1 VSRAFKVV
9 ICVRHAF
16 ELWTAP
22 AWFSERLR
30 KDFTQLQIAHLP
42 DYKSLT
48 EEIRDAE
55 VFVGWSLRAEQV
67 AAAKKLRW
75 VHSTAAAVHQLLS
88 PELVAGEIVLTNST
102 QVHGPVVAEHALAL
116 ILALA
121 KRLPSAVKLQQRG
134 VWGQAAMWE
143 DRPRP
148 REVAG
153 ATLGVVGL
161 GNIGGELVRL
171 ARALGMKVLAVR
183 EHPEKGTGGADE
195 VYGLADLSRLLREA
209 DYVVLAA
216 PLTEKSRGLMNAER
230 LAQMKPDAFLINV
243 SRGALVDEAAL
254 AAALQKH
261 TIAGA
266 ALDVFA
272 TEPLPAKSPL
282 WRLENLLITPHTA
295 AVTERL
301 WERHYELLAD
311 NLRRYLAGQP
321 LRGVVDKTR
330 GY

>member
-1 VSRAFKVV
+1 VSRSFKVV

-30 KDFTQLQIAHLP
+30 KEFPGLQIAHLP
-42 DYKSLT
+42 DYKGLT

-55 VFVGWSLRAEQV
+55 VFVGWSLSGEQV

-88 PELVAGEIVLTNST
+88 PELVAGDLVLTNST

-121 KRLPSAVKLQQRG
+121 KRIPSAVKLQVRG
-134 VWGQAAMWE
+134 EWGQTAIWE
-143 DRPRP
+143 EQPRP
-148 REVAG
+148 REFAG
-153 ATLGVVGL
+153 ATLGVIGL
-161 GNIGGELVRL
+161 GSIGGELVRL
-171 ARALGMKVLAVR
+171 ARAIGMKVIAVR
-183 EHPEKGTGGADE
+183 EHPEKGTGGADT
-195 VYGLADLSRLLREA
+195 VYGPDQLEQVLAQA

-230 LAQMKPDAFLINV
+230 LAQMKPQAFLINV
-243 SRGALVDEAAL
+243 SRGALVEEAAL

-272 TEPLPAKSPL
+272 TEPLPAESPL
-282 WRLENLLITPHTA
+282 WKLENLLITPHTA
-295 AVTERL
+295 AVTARL
-301 WERHYELLAD
+301 WERHYELFAD

>member
-1 VSRAFKVV
+1 MTRSFKLVL
-9 ICVRHAF
+9 CVRHAF

-22 AWFSERLR
+22 AWVSQRLR
-30 KDFTQLQIAHLP
+30 RDFPQLQIAHLP
-42 DYKSLT
+42 DYKRLT
-48 EEIRDAE
+48 EEIGDAE

-75 VHSTAAAVHQLLS
+75 VHSTAAAVHQLLL
-88 PELVAGEIVLTNST
+88 PELVASDVVLTNSSE
-102 QVHGPVVAEHALAL
+102 VHGPVVAEHALAL

-121 KRLPSAVKLQQRG
+121 KRIPSAVRLQQRG
-134 VWGQAAMWE
+134 EWGQTTLWE
-143 DRPRP
+143 ERPRP

-161 GNIGGELVRL
+161 GSIGRELVRS
-171 ARALGMKVLAVR
+171 ARALEMRVVAVR
-183 EHPEKGTGGADE
+183 EHPEKGSGGADA
-195 VYGLADLSRLLREA
+195 VYGPEDLGRLLAEA
-209 DYVVLAA
+209 DFVVLAA
-216 PLTEKSRGLMNAER
+216 PLTEKSRALMNAER
-230 LAQMKPDAFLINV
+230 LAQMRPDAFLINV

-254 AAALQKH
+254 AAALEKH

-272 TEPLPAKSPL
+272 TEPLPAESPL
-282 WRLENLLITPHTA
+282 WGLENLLITPHTA

-311 NLRRYLAGQP
+311 NLRRYLAGEP
-321 LRGVVDKTR
+321 LRGVVDKSR

>member
-1 VSRAFKVV
+1 MSRSFKVV
-9 ICVRHAF
+9 LCVHHAF

-30 KDFTQLQIAHLP
+30 KDFPQLQIAHLA
-42 DYKSLT
+42 DYKGLT
-48 EEIRDAE
+48 EELRDAE

-67 AAAKKLRW
+67 TAAKKLRW
-75 VHSTAAAVHQLLS
+75 IHSTAAAVHQLLS
-88 PELVAGEIVLTNST
+88 PELVARDIVLTNAT

-116 ILALA
+116 IFALA
-121 KRLPSAVKLQQRG
+121 KRIPSAIRLQQRSI
-134 VWGQAAMWE
+134 WGQTKLWE
-143 DRPRP
+143 GKPRP

-153 ATLGVVGL
+153 ATLAVVGL
-161 GNIGGELVRL
+161 GNIGTELVRL
-171 ARALGMKVLAVR
+171 AKAVGMRVVAVR
-183 EHPEKGTGGADE
+183 EHPEKGTGGADR
-195 VYGLADLSRLLREA
+195 VSGPADLARLLAES
-209 DYVVLAA
+209 DFVVLAA
-216 PLTEKSRGLMNAER
+216 PVTEKSRTLMNAER

-254 AAALQKH
+254 AAALKRH

-272 TEPLPAKSPL
+272 AEPLPAESPL
-282 WRLENLLITPHTA
+282 WKLENLLITPHTA
-295 AVTERL
+295 AVTVRL
-301 WERHYELLAD
+301 WERHYELFAD

-321 LRGVVDKTR
+321 LRGVVDKSR

>member
-1 VSRAFKVV
+1 M
-9 ICVRHAF
+9 
-16 ELWTAP
+16 
-22 AWFSERLR
+22 
-30 KDFTQLQIAHLP
+30 
-42 DYKSLT
+42 
-48 EEIRDAE
+48 
-55 VFVGWSLRAEQV
+55 

-88 PELVAGEIVLTNST
+88 PELVASDVVLTNST

-134 VWGQAAMWE
+134 VWGQTTLWE
-143 DRPRP
+143 ERPRP

-161 GNIGGELVRL
+161 GSIGGELVRL
-171 ARALGMKVLAVR
+171 ARALGMRVVAVR
-183 EHPEKGTGGADE
+183 EHPEKGTAGADA
-195 VYGLADLSRLLREA
+195 VYGLGDLGRLLAES

-216 PLTEKSRGLMNAER
+216 PLTEKSRGLMNAAR
-230 LAQMKPDAFLINV
+230 LAQMKPDGFLINV

-254 AAALQKH
+254 AAALEKH

-272 TEPLPAKSPL
+272 TEPLPAESPL

-311 NLRRYLAGQP
+311 NLRRYLAGEP
-321 LRGVVDKTR
+321 LRGLVDKTR

>member
-1 VSRAFKVV
+1 MSRAFKLV
-9 ICVRHAF
+9 ICVRHPF

-30 KDFTQLQIAHLP
+30 EEFPRLQIAHLP
-42 DYKSLT
+42 DYKTLT
-48 EEIRDAE
+48 VEIRDAE

-67 AAAKKLRW
+67 AAAKQLRW
-75 VHSTAAAVHQLLS
+75 VHSTAAAIHQLLS
-88 PELVAGEIVLTNST
+88 PELVASQIVLTNST

-121 KRLPSAVKLQQRG
+121 KRIPSAVKLQQRQL
-134 VWGQAAMWE
+134 WGQAIIWE
-143 DRPRP
+143 ERPRP

-161 GNIGGELVRL
+161 GSIGGELAGK
-171 ARALGMKVLAVR
+171 ARALGMRVVAVR
-183 EHPEKGTGGADE
+183 EHPEKGSGGAHAVE
-195 VYGLADLSRLLREA
+195 GLAGLGRLLAEA

-216 PLTEKSRGLMNAER
+216 PLTEKSRGLMNAQR

-243 SRGALVDEAAL
+243 SRGALVEEEALVAAL
-254 AAALQKH
+254 EKH

-272 TEPLPAKSPL
+272 AEPLPEQSPL
-282 WRLENLLITPHTA
+282 WRLENLLVTPHTA

-311 NLRRYLAGQP
+311 NLRRYLAGQA
-321 LRGVVDKTR
+321 LRGVVDKGR

>member
-1 VSRAFKVV
+1 VSRAFKLV

-30 KDFTQLQIAHLP
+30 KDFPELQIAHLP
-42 DYKSLT
+42 DYKNLT

-55 VFVGWSLRAEQV
+55 VFVGWSLRPEQV

-75 VHSTAAAVHQLLS
+75 VHSTAAAIHQLLS
-88 PELVAGEIVLTNST
+88 PELVAGDIVLTNST

-121 KRLPSAVKLQQRG
+121 KRIPSAVKLQQRSL
-134 VWGQAAMWE
+134 WGQTILWE
-143 DRPRP
+143 ERPRP

-161 GNIGGELVRL
+161 GSIGGELASK
-171 ARALGMKVLAVR
+171 ARALGMRVIAVR
-183 EHPEKGTGGADE
+183 EHPEKGTGGADA
-195 VYGLADLSRLLREA
+195 VYGLAELGRLLAES

-230 LAQMKPDAFLINV
+230 LAQMKSEAFLINV
-243 SRGALVDEAAL
+243 SRGALVDETAL
-254 AAALQKH
+254 AAALAKH

-272 TEPLPAKSPL
+272 AEPLPAESPL

-301 WERHYELLAD
+301 WERHYELFAD

-321 LRGVVDKTR
+321 LRGGVDKTR

>member
-1 VSRAFKVV
+1 ML
-9 ICVRHAF
+9 CVRHAF

-22 AWFSERLR
+22 AWVSQRLR
-30 KDFTQLQIAHLP
+30 RDFPQLQIAHLP
-42 DYKSLT
+42 DYKRLT
-48 EEIRDAE
+48 EEIGDAE

-75 VHSTAAAVHQLLS
+75 VHSTAAAVHQLLL
-88 PELVAGEIVLTNST
+88 PELVASDVVLTNSSE
-102 QVHGPVVAEHALAL
+102 VHGPVVAEHALAL

-121 KRLPSAVKLQQRG
+121 KRIPSAVRLQQRG
-134 VWGQAAMWE
+134 EWGQTTLWE
-143 DRPRP
+143 ERPRP

-161 GNIGGELVRL
+161 GSIGRELVRS
-171 ARALGMKVLAVR
+171 ARALEMRVVAVR
-183 EHPEKGTGGADE
+183 EHPEKGSGGADA
-195 VYGLADLSRLLREA
+195 VYGPEDLGRLLAEA
-209 DYVVLAA
+209 DFVVLAA
-216 PLTEKSRGLMNAER
+216 PLTEKSRALMNAER
-230 LAQMKPDAFLINV
+230 LAQMRPDAFLINV

-254 AAALQKH
+254 AAALEKH

-272 TEPLPAKSPL
+272 TEPLPAESPL
-282 WRLENLLITPHTA
+282 WGLENLLITPHTA

-311 NLRRYLAGQP
+311 NLRRYLAGEP
-321 LRGVVDKTR
+321 LRGVVDKSR

>member
-1 VSRAFKVV
+1 MSRSFKVV

-30 KDFTQLQIAHLP
+30 QDFPQLQIAHLP
-42 DYKSLT
+42 DYKRLT
-48 EEIRDAE
+48 EEIADAE
-55 VFVGWSLRAEQV
+55 AFVGWSLRAEQV

-75 VHSTAAAVHQLLS
+75 VHSTAAAVHQLLL
-88 PELVAGEIVLTNST
+88 PELVASDVVLTNST

-116 ILALA
+116 MLALA
-121 KRLPSAVKLQQRG
+121 KRLPTAVKLQQRG
-134 VWGQAAMWE
+134 VWGQATLWE
-143 DRPRP
+143 ERPRP

-153 ATLGVVGL
+153 ATVGVVGL
-161 GNIGGELVRL
+161 GNIGRELVRL
-171 ARALGMKVLAVR
+171 ARAIGMRVVAVR
-183 EHPEKGTGGADE
+183 EHPEKGTGGADT
-195 VYGLADLSRLLREA
+195 VYGPEDIARLLAEA
-209 DYVVLAA
+209 DFVVLAA
-216 PLTEKSRGLMNAER
+216 PLTEKSRTLMNAER

-254 AAALQKH
+254 AAALEKH

-272 TEPLPAKSPL
+272 AEPLPAESPL
-282 WRLENLLITPHTA
+282 WRRENLLITPHTA

-311 NLRRYLAGQP
+311 NLRRYLAGEP

>member
-1 VSRAFKVV
+1 MTRSFKVV

-30 KDFTQLQIAHLP
+30 KDFPQLQIAHLP
-42 DYKSLT
+42 DYKRLT
-48 EEIRDAE
+48 EEIADAE

-75 VHSTAAAVHQLLS
+75 IHSTAAAVHQLLL
-88 PELVAGEIVLTNST
+88 PELVASDVLLTNST

-121 KRLPSAVKLQQRG
+121 KRLPSAGKLQERG
-134 VWGQAAMWE
+134 VWGQTTLWE
-143 DRPRP
+143 ERP

-161 GNIGGELVRL
+161 GSIGSELVRL
-171 ARALGMKVLAVR
+171 ARAIGMRVVAMR
-183 EHPEKGTGGADE
+183 EHPEKGTGGADAI
-195 VYGLADLSRLLREA
+195 YGPENLARLLAEA

-216 PLTEKSRGLMNAER
+216 PLTEKSRALIDARR

-254 AAALQKH
+254 AAALEKH

-272 TEPLPAKSPL
+272 AEPLPAESPL

-295 AVTERL
+295 AVTARL
-301 WERHYELLAD
+301 WERHYKLLAD
-311 NLRRYLAGQP
+311 NLRRYLAGEP
-321 LRGVVDKTR
+321 LRGIVDKTR

>member
-22 AWFSERLR
+22 AWLSERLR
-30 KDFTQLQIAHLP
+30 KEFPQLQIAHLP
-42 DYKSLT
+42 DYKGLA
-48 EEIRDAE
+48 EEIREAE
-55 VFVGWSLRAEQV
+55 VFVGWSLRGEQV

-88 PELVAGEIVLTNST
+88 PELVAGDIVLSNST

-121 KRLPSAVKLQQRG
+121 KRIPSAVKLQVRG
-134 VWGQAAMWE
+134 EWGQTAIWE
-143 DRPRP
+143 EQPRP
-148 REVAG
+148 REFAG
-153 ATLGVVGL
+153 ATLGVIGL
-161 GNIGGELVRL
+161 GSIGGELVRL
-171 ARALGMKVLAVR
+171 ARAIGMKVLAVR
-183 EHPEKGTGGADE
+183 EHPEKGTGGADA
-195 VYGLADLSRLLREA
+195 VYGPDQLQQALAQA

-230 LAQMKPDAFLINV
+230 LAQMKPEAFLINV
-243 SRGALVDEAAL
+243 SRGALVEEAAL

-272 TEPLPAKSPL
+272 TEPLPADSPL
-282 WRLENLLITPHTA
+282 WKLENLLITPHTA

-301 WERHYELLAD
+301 WERHYELFAD

>member
-1 VSRAFKVV
+1 VSRAFKLV

-30 KDFTQLQIAHLP
+30 KDFPQLQIAHLP
-42 DYKSLT
+42 DYKNLT

-55 VFVGWSLRAEQV
+55 VFIGWSLRAEQV

-75 VHSTAAAVHQLLS
+75 VHSTAAAIHQLLS
-88 PELVAGEIVLTNST
+88 PELVAGDIALTNST

-116 ILALA
+116 LLALA
-121 KRLPSAVKLQQRG
+121 KRIPSAVRLQQQG
-134 VWGQAAMWE
+134 VWGQTILWE
-143 DRPRP
+143 ERPRP
-148 REVAG
+148 REVSG

-161 GNIGGELVRL
+161 GSIGGEL
-171 ARALGMKVLAVR
+171 AGKAHALGMRVIAVR
-183 EHPEKGTGGADE
+183 EHPEKGTGGTDA
-195 VYGLADLSRLLREA
+195 VYGLADLSRLLRES
-209 DYVVLAA
+209 DYLVLAA

-230 LAQMKPDAFLINV
+230 LAQMKAEAFLINV
-243 SRGALVDEAAL
+243 SRGALVDEPAL
-254 AAALQKH
+254 AAALEKH

-272 TEPLPAKSPL
+272 AEPLPAESLL

-301 WERHYELLAD
+301 WERHYDLLAD

-321 LRGVVDKTR
+321 LRGVVDKSR

>member
-1 VSRAFKVV
+1 MSRSFKIV

-30 KDFTQLQIAHLP
+30 KEFPQLLVAHLP
-42 DYKSLT
+42 DYKNLT

-55 VFVGWSLRAEQV
+55 VFVGWSLRVEQV
-67 AAAKKLRW
+67 AAAKRLRW

-88 PELVAGEIVLTNST
+88 PELLAGDVVLTNAT

-121 KRLPSAVKLQQRG
+121 KRIPSAVKLQQRG

-143 DRPRP
+143 ERPRP
-148 REVAG
+148 REFAG
-153 ATLGVVGL
+153 ATLGAIGL
-161 GNIGGELVRL
+161 GSIGGELVRL
-171 ARALGMKVLAVR
+171 ARGIGMKVVAAR
-183 EHPEKGTGGADE
+183 EHPEKGTGGADA
-195 VYGLADLSRLLREA
+195 VYGPEQLEQVLGQSN
-209 DYVVLAA
+209 YVVLAA

-230 LAQMKPDAFLINV
+230 LAQMKPEAFLINV

-254 AAALQKH
+254 AAALEKH

-272 TEPLPAKSPL
+272 TEPLPAESPL

-301 WERHYELLAD
+301 WERHYELFAD

-321 LRGVVDKTR
+321 LRGVVDKAR